1 MKKYKKIIFAVSLI
15 IITILYSYYVRPIV
29 DDELFNYG
37 FGKNIL
43 DGLIPYKDFNMII
56 PPLFS
61 YVTAFF
67 IAILGKKLIVYHLMM
82 ALIITIITISCY
94 QKIGKKALI
103 IYLLLLIYPYTGYN
117 MFSLLLLFL
126 LINKKES
133 KYNDLIEALIISAM
147 FLTKQTLGLLVI
159 PSLIFS
165 KNKLKVFSVYLG
177 SILLF
182 ILYLLLNNN
191 FVEFLDYCILGM
203 FDFTNKNNTGVAN
216 FFYFE
221 IIIIIVL
228 SILAIKKKDKNLSY
242 LLMFQIITFP
252 IVDYVHFVISFVPV
266 VYFVLKKTNNYFT
279 FYLAATFITFFLFL
293 NFGIFI
299 QNDNYLYLNH
309 YKIDNFMK
317 GRVTYNFTS
326 EYIQDIKKLVDEK
339 KDYNVYILGH
349 FAYLIKLNNNFRINK
364 FDIINNGNMGY
375 NGAEKYIEELDSTCQ
390 KKKCLFILND
400 TEITTKKNIQTNREI
415 LKYVTKKYQKKFSS
429 SIYSVYYN

>member
-1 MKKYKKIIFAVSLI
+1 MKKYSKVILAIILVI
-15 IITILYSYYVRPIV
+15 IAILYSYYVRPVV

-43 DGLIPYKDFNMII
+43 DGLVPYKDFNMII

-61 YVTAFF
+61 YITALFL
-67 IAILGKKLIVYHLMM
+67 AILGKKLIVYHLMM
-82 ALIITIITISCY
+82 ALIIVIITLSCY

-117 MFSLLLLFL
+117 MFSLLLLFIL
-126 LINKKES
+126 VNKKDS
-133 KYNDLIEALIISAM
+133 KHSELIEALIISCM

-165 KNKLKVFSVYLG
+165 KNKLKVFSIYLG

-191 FVEFLDYCILGM
+191 FLEFLDYCVLGM

-221 IIIIIVL
+221 IIIIVVL
-228 SILAIKKKDKNLSY
+228 AVLAIKKKDKNLSY

-252 IVDYVHFVISFVPV
+252 IVDYVHFIISFVPV
-266 VYFVLKKTNNYFT
+266 VYFILKKTNNYFT
-279 FYLAATFITFFLFL
+279 FYLTATFVTFFLFL

-299 QNDNYLYLNH
+299 QNDNYLYLSH
-309 YKIDNFMK
+309 YKVDNFMK

-326 EYIQDIKKLVDEK
+326 EYIQDIKKLVNEK
-339 KDYNVYILGH
+339 EEYTPYILGH

-375 NGAEKYIEELDSTCQ
+375 NGAEKYIKELESTC
-390 KKKCLFILND
+390 KIKKCLFILND

-415 LKYVTKKYQKKFSS
+415 LKYVTNNYQKKFSS